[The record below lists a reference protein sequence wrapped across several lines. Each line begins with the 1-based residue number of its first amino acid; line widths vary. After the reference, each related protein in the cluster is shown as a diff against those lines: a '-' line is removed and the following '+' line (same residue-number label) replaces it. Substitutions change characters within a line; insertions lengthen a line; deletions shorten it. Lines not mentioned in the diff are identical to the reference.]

1 MHEEAHTFQISELT
15 FIEKILGEWYH
26 FKKREQKQ
34 IVEMIQKF
42 DENDDGVMQLSE
54 YEAIMNEMEPGT
66 TKKLVLKLFKEA
78 LAMQE
83 EDAQLDAIEPE
94 ILMRQILQYKIG
106 GYGKEFFSNYLNKRK
121 AKFKERMQGKKK

>member
-1 MHEEAHTFQISELT
+1 
-15 FIEKILGEWYH
+15 
-26 FKKREQKQ
+26 
-34 IVEMIQKF
+34 
-42 DENDDGVMQLSE
+42 
-54 YEAIMNEMEPGT
+54 MNEMEPST

-106 GYGKEFFSNYLNKRK
+106 GYGKEFFSAYLSKRK
-121 AKFKERMQGKKK
+121 AKFRERMQGKKK